1 MIYGIVQ
8 RDVYD
13 FEQGVI
19 DKPDIEYVAIEQY
32 DGPIE
37 HPRQV
42 FLHFSLSRIVFE
54 GRKEQ
59 LVYAYLGKIFTST

>member
-13 FEQGVI
+13 FEQGAI

-32 DGPIE
+32 DGSIE